1 VALILVIDDSS
12 AVRRFVGMALEAAGH
27 TVIDAGDGQ
36 AGLALFHRQ
45 HPDLVITDMLM
56 PIMEGI
62 ETIQEIRRSSRGTK
76 IIAMSG
82 SSGDA
87 ERLYLGAAQKLGAD
101 ATLRKPFKPADLE
114 QTVARLLTP
123 DLTVVAM
130 GSPQPGDVSTEP
142 GSCGQDRRRY
152 RRHEVIWS
160 GRIEIADGT
169 KVECSVL
176 DLSAEGAKVI
186 TGQSLEPG
194 TRVSFFSPR
203 FDPVTAQIV
212 WTDDRKAGL
221 QFLDGID
228 RVLQVIGGKYGDIV
242 FPAELAALQRKR

>member
-12 AVRRFVGMALEAAGH
+12 AVRRFVGMALEAVGH

-62 ETIQEIRRSSRGTK
+62 ETIQEIRRSSRDTK
-76 IIAMSG
+76 IIAMSS
-82 SSGDA
+82 SSGGS

-101 ATLRKPFKPADLE
+101 ATLSKPFKPIELE
-114 QTVARLLTP
+114 QTVARLLMP
-123 DLTVVAM
+123 ELTVVANRL
-130 GSPQPGDVSTEP
+130 QPCDSSAETRKTGR
-142 GSCGQDRRRY
+142 DRRRY

-160 GRIEIADGT
+160 GRIDVPDGT
-169 KVECSVL
+169 QVECSVL
-176 DLSAEGAKVI
+176 DLSAEGAKII
-186 TGQSLEPG
+186 TGEALEPG
-194 TRVSFFSPR
+194 MCVSFFSPR

-212 WTDDRKAGL
+212 WTDDRRAGL
-221 QFLDGID
+221 HFLDGID
-228 RVLQVIGGKYGDIV
+228 RVLKVLSGKYGDIV
-242 FPAELAALQRKR
+242 FPAQLAALQRKR

>member
-36 AGLALFHRQ
+36 AGLALFHLQ

-56 PIMEGI
+56 PVMEGI
-62 ETIQEIRRSSRGTK
+62 ETIQEIRRSSRDTK

-82 SSGDA
+82 SSGGS

-101 ATLRKPFKPADLE
+101 ATLSKPFKPIELE

-123 DLTVVAM
+123 ELTLVANR
-130 GSPQPGDVSTEP
+130 PQPCDSSAETRKTGR
-142 GSCGQDRRRY
+142 DRRRY

-160 GRIEIADGT
+160 GRIDVPDGT
-169 KVECSVL
+169 QVECSVL
-176 DLSAEGAKVI
+176 DLSAEGAKII
-186 TGQSLEPG
+186 TGEALATGMQ
-194 TRVSFFSPR
+194 VSFFSPR

-212 WTDDRKAGL
+212 WTDDRRAGL
-221 QFLDGID
+221 HFLDGID
-228 RVLQVIGGKYGDIV
+228 RVLKVLSGKYGDIV
-242 FPAELAALQRKR
+242 FPAQLAALQRKR

>member
-1 VALILVIDDSS
+1 MALILVIDDSS
-12 AVRRFVGMALEAAGH
+12 AVRRFVGMALEAVGH

-56 PIMEGI
+56 PVMEGI
-62 ETIQEIRRSSRGTK
+62 ETIQEIRRLSRDTK

-82 SSGDA
+82 SAGGS

-101 ATLRKPFKPADLE
+101 ATLSKPFKPIDLE
-114 QTVARLLTP
+114 RTVTSLLMP
-123 DLTVVAM
+123 DLSVIAKEPPPD
-130 GSPQPGDVSTEP
+130 GSPTEP
-142 GSCGQDRRRY
+142 HRDGRDRRRY

-160 GRIEIADGT
+160 GRIDVPDGT
-169 KVECSVL
+169 QVECSVL

-186 TGQSLEPG
+186 TGEALAPG
-194 TRVSFFSPR
+194 IRVSFFSPR

-212 WTDDRKAGL
+212 WTDDRRAGL
-221 QFLDGID
+221 HFLDGID
-228 RVLQVIGGKYGDIV
+228 RVLQVLSGKYGDVV
-242 FPAELAALQRKR
+242 FPAQLAVLQRKR